1 MKNVGKIFET
11 IIKDSLPD
19 YAMLTRLPDPPQ
31 SFTQRSDT
39 KFSRKNPYDYL
50 CFDTVGRT
58 LYCWE
63 LKTTSQKYLT
73 YHTSKEDEKE
83 KKSVNIQWHQIEGLT
98 KASKYQNVIAGFLIN
113 FRLDNE
119 EQLLYFL
126 NINDFNKMKE
136 NTNKKSFNIMDAV
149 LYGAKKI
156 DGFKKRTRWY
166 WNLEDFFKSQTNKY
180 I

>member
-1 MKNVGKIFET
+1 MKSLKNVGKIFET

-39 KFSRKNPYDYL
+39 KFSQKNPYDYL
-50 CFDTVGRT
+50 CFDTVGRI

-83 KKSVNIQWHQIEGLT
+83 KKSANIQWHQIEGLIR
-98 KASKYQNVIAGFLIN
+98 ASKYQNVIAGFLLN
-113 FRLDNE
+113 FRLDNG

-136 NTNKKSFNIMDAV
+136 KINKKRCLKSFNTKD
-149 LYGAKKI
+149 
-156 DGFKKRTRWY
+156 
-166 WNLEDFFKSQTNKY
+166 S
-180 I
+180 

>member
-39 KFSRKNPYDYL
+39 KFSQKNPYDYL
-50 CFDTVGRT
+50 CFDTVGRI

-83 KKSVNIQWHQIEGLT
+83 KKSANIQWHQIEGLT

-113 FRLDNE
+113 FRLDNG

-136 NTNKKSFNIMDAV
+136 NANKKSFNIMDAV
-149 LYGAKKI
+149 LNGAIKI
-156 DGFKKRTRWY
+156 NGNKKRTRYHWDLDEFLQSQQ
-166 WNLEDFFKSQTNKY
+166 NLG
-180 I
+180 